1 MTASAFRELS
11 INSLNFF
18 LEIKGYNHRFLE
30 IRVNLPDSL
39 SFMEQDITREI
50 KNHIKRG
57 YILFSIKILKDH
69 SNLYKLNVSLLS
81 SILDEL
87 GKITGKEENIS
98 NWKEILANP
107 QIFYMENRVFNDED
121 VLKLLNEATLLIK
134 DFNKVREEEGKSI
147 YNALKSSLDRIETL
161 LFSIKREEEL
171 WHKEARGFV
180 ERKLREFSFK
190 EIDENRLYQELALLL
205 MKTDINEEII
215 RIDEFIRRFRTEM
228 EKEEPIGKALE
239 FMVQEMH
246 REVSTLSSKTAKTL
260 VMFYAVDIKKELE
273 KIRELILNVE

>member
-1 MTASAFRELS
+1 M
-11 INSLNFF
+11 
-18 LEIKGYNHRFLE
+18 
-30 IRVNLPDSL
+30 
-39 SFMEQDITREI
+39 
-50 KNHIKRG
+50 
-57 YILFSIKILKDH
+57 
-69 SNLYKLNVSLLS
+69 
-81 SILDEL
+81 
-87 GKITGKEENIS
+87 
-98 NWKEILANP
+98 
-107 QIFYMENRVFNDED
+107 
-121 VLKLLNEATLLIK
+121 
-134 DFNKVREEEGKSI
+134 
-147 YNALKSSLDRIETL
+147 
-161 LFSIKREEEL
+161 